1 MSGLFLTD
9 DMFDASHMASV
20 EAFLSQ
26 NAPQTPTVARNGF
39 FFTDDDL
46 AAAKLNEGLPFVI
59 TPAYDTA
66 GNANFFDSNGNLV
79 AGIYADMPNEVYHSL
94 PATSSSQVKKYAKS
108 PAHYKRAYVDKI
120 DRKRTT
126 KTTERTYDAGTYSHE
141 LILEP
146 EGFYDRYFRLLN
158 PSEHENS
165 LHTTDELRE
174 KCKELKLAVSGS
186 KAVLTER
193 ILQADPSA
201 FIFDEQQKQHLIDN
215 AGEQAVLKALEVQ
228 SDSTGR
234 PSLVDCMTN
243 DQVKPLLEKT
253 PIDPIVW
260 DDAHRACET
269 VRNHD
274 WANTILQNGFA
285 ELSVIAQCPETGMM
299 LKVRFDWLSKD
310 GVPADV
316 KTTRS
321 ANPLMA
327 AYQFGDLGYDL
338 QAYMYTYV
346 GRLAGIPCP
355 INIFPFVTV
364 EYLEADVC
372 EVFELS
378 DSDWEIAER
387 NFHRHIVNLNRSI
400 QENDWPGYTHRNGS
414 TLLTLPKRGRV

>member
-66 GNANFFDSNGNLV
+66 GNANFFDSNGDLV

-174 KCKELKLAVSGS
+174 KCKELEISS
-186 KAVLTER
+186 
-193 ILQADPSA
+193 
-201 FIFDEQQKQHLIDN
+201 
-215 AGEQAVLKALEVQ
+215 
-228 SDSTGR
+228 
-234 PSLVDCMTN
+234 
-243 DQVKPLLEKT
+243 
-253 PIDPIVW
+253 
-260 DDAHRACET
+260 
-269 VRNHD
+269 
-274 WANTILQNGFA
+274 
-285 ELSVIAQCPETGMM
+285 
-299 LKVRFDWLSKD
+299 VRF
-310 GVPADV
+310 
-316 KTTRS
+316 
-321 ANPLMA
+321 
-327 AYQFGDLGYDL
+327 
-338 QAYMYTYV
+338 
-346 GRLAGIPCP
+346 
-355 INIFPFVTV
+355 
-364 EYLEADVC
+364 
-372 EVFELS
+372 
-378 DSDWEIAER
+378 
-387 NFHRHIVNLNRSI
+387 
-400 QENDWPGYTHRNGS
+400 
-414 TLLTLPKRGRV
+414 